1 MFFVYYSLQEYISGP
16 SILAYATVQSKGGGK
31 KKKKNLLLIYHTEV
45 ASLQNNL
52 HMIAGKHHL
61 ATKRTGMSD

>member
-16 SILAYATVQSKGGGK
+16 SILAYATVQSKGGEE
-31 KKKKNLLLIYHTEV
+31 KKNLLLIYHTEV

-52 HMIAGKHHL
+52 HMIAGKLHL
-61 ATKRTGMSD
+61 ATKKTRMSG

>member
-16 SILAYATVQSKGGGK
+16 SILAYATVQSKGGEE
-31 KKKKNLLLIYHTEV
+31 KKKNLLLIYHTEV

-52 HMIAGKHHL
+52 HMIAGKLHL
-61 ATKRTGMSD
+61 ATKRTGISD